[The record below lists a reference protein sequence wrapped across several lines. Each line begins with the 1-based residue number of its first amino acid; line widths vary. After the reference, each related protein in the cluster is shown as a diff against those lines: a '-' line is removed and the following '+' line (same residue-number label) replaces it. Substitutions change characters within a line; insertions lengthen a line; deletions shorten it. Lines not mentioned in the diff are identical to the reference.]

1 MKAIEIKNLYKDY
14 KNFSLKNINLEID
27 KGTVMGLIGENGAGK
42 TTIIKSILGL
52 VNYKGSIKIL
62 GEDLSKEIKEG
73 IGVVLNE
80 GFFTETLK
88 IKDIEKVLSSAYKNW
103 DKNYFYDLIKEFKI
117 PENTKYKEFSTGNK
131 MKLKIAI
138 ALAPHPKFLIL
149 DEPTS
154 GLDPV
159 IRDEILDIFFDFI
172 KNEDA
177 TILFSTHITSDLEK
191 IADYITFI
199 SEGEIIFS
207 KSKEELLYNYGILRT
222 SEEEIK
228 EYDPKFIIKR
238 KNNTY
243 NIDAL
248 IENKEEFLRIY
259 PDALVDRPTI
269 EEIMILFERG
279 K

>member
-1 MKAIEIKNLYKDY
+1 M
-14 KNFSLKNINLEID
+14 
-27 KGTVMGLIGENGAGK
+27 
-42 TTIIKSILGL
+42 
-52 VNYKGSIKIL
+52 
-62 GEDLSKEIKEG
+62 SKEIKED

-88 IKDIEKVLSSAYKNW
+88 IIDIEKVLSSAYKNW
-103 DKNYFYDLIKEFKI
+103 DKSYFYDLIKEFKI
-117 PENTKYKEFSTGNK
+117 PENTKYKELSTGNK

-138 ALAPHPKFLIL
+138 ALAPYPKLLIL

-159 IRDEILDIFFDFI
+159 IRDEILDIFFNFI

-199 SEGEIIFS
+199 SQGEIIFS

-222 SEEEIK
+222 SDERIND
-228 EYDPKFIIKR
+228 YDSKYIIKR
-238 KNNTY
+238 KDNTY
-243 NIDAL
+243 NIDVL

-259 PDALVDRPTI
+259 PQALVDRPTI